1 MEPSERAVYLTF
13 DDGPIPE
20 ATPWVLDILDQY
32 GVKATF
38 FVVGDNVRKY
48 PDLFCEVL
56 RRGHSVGNH
65 TFHHISG
72 HIHGDFHFQEDV
84 ELCRKEMEKHGR
96 PTPNR
101 PTPGPS
107 LRGRGADTAGALTSS
122 TDEVTSPLPPRE
134 GPGVGLEGPVGL
146 FRPPHGWMKPKQY
159 RYVADRYRVIMW
171 DLVTRD
177 YSNRLTAADV
187 VNNIKRYAREGSIIT
202 FHDSLKSI
210 DKLRTALPQSIE
222 WLQAQ
227 GFEFRRL

>member
-1 MEPSERAVYLTF
+1 MEPSERAIYLTF

-20 ATPWVLDILDQY
+20 ATPWVLDVLDHY

-48 PDLFCEVL
+48 PDLYREVL

-72 HIHGDFHFQEDV
+72 HIHGDFHFTDDV
-84 ELCRKEMEKHGR
+84 EMCQREMEKYGLY
-96 PTPNR
+96 
-101 PTPGPS
+101 PS
-107 LRGRGADTAGALTSS
+107 
-122 TDEVTSPLPPRE
+122 P
-134 GPGVGLEGPVGL
+134 L

-159 RYVADRYRVIMW
+159 RYVADRFRVVMW
-171 DLVTRD
+171 DVVTRD

-187 VNNIKRYAREGSIIT
+187 VNNIKRYARGGSIIT

-227 GFEFRRL
+227 GYDFRKL